1 VRDGDLAGVPDRG
14 QVDRRGPGEQ
24 QPDMAVDGGPLS
36 VGQDEAEV
44 AEAGLEG
51 VVVRGR
57 EWWKALDARR
67 ERLTR
72 GLQGTPPVSRADRP
86 APCHSR
92 RHRFAPRA

>member
-1 VRDGDLAGVPDRG
+1 VGDGDLARIPDGG

-24 QPDMAVDGGPLS
+24 EPDVAVDGDPLP
-36 VGQDEAEV
+36 GREDQAEL
-44 AEAGLEG
+44 AEPGLEG